1 MDRRRFFKTSTL
13 GLGALALNEMPAQA
27 RKKPLPSTQRLEAQT
42 WMTEPARQIPVI
54 ASADVVVLG
63 GGPAGVAAALSAARE
78 GCSVYLVERTGFLG
92 GLWTGGLVLIVW
104 CVFGA
109 DKQGKQ
115 TQVIHGVAHEVLQ
128 HLKQHGML
136 VFEHKP
142 TPDPEAAKYVL
153 AELLHEAGVNVLYN
167 SFGANVIRNSDGIE
181 ALLLETKS
189 GRVAIQGKM
198 FVDASGDGD
207 VMEWAGDDY
216 SEVKY
221 QLGLNY
227 RLGNVDRVNSNAPG
241 FEEQWVGSETPLKS
255 VNWVNVY
262 GQPEQDAL
270 DVFNLSRL
278 QYELRKSTWENTEKL
293 RQKPGY
299 EDIFLLDTASV
310 LGTRVSRVLNS
321 LHNVTL
327 EESMTYTAYNDA
339 IGISGGWTNLP
350 YKGTTVKAKDRPYWQ
365 IPLRSLLSART
376 KNLLVAGRCFGF
388 EKALVED
395 AREIGTCFVT
405 GQGAGVAAAQAVL
418 QQTVPADLDLQKLRS
433 ALLRQNVFLDA

>member
-1 MDRRRFFKTSTL
+1 MVS
-13 GLGALALNEMPAQA
+13 
-27 RKKPLPSTQRLEAQT
+27 
-42 WMTEPARQIPVI
+42 
-54 ASADVVVLG
+54 
-63 GGPAGVAAALSAARE
+63 
-78 GCSVYLVERTGFLG
+78 
-92 GLWTGGLVLIVW
+92 
-104 CVFGA
+104 
-109 DKQGKQ
+109 
-115 TQVIHGVAHEVLQ
+115 
-128 HLKQHGML
+128 
-136 VFEHKP
+136 
-142 TPDPEAAKYVL
+142 
-153 AELLHEAGVNVLYN
+153 
-167 SFGANVIRNSDGIE
+167 
-181 ALLLETKS
+181 
-189 GRVAIQGKM
+189 
-198 FVDASGDGD
+198 
-207 VMEWAGDDY
+207 
-216 SEVKY
+216 
-221 QLGLNY
+221 
-227 RLGNVDRVNSNAPG
+227 
-241 FEEQWVGSETPLKS
+241 
-255 VNWVNVY
+255 
-262 GQPEQDAL
+262 QDAL

-278 QYELRKSTWENTEKL
+278 QYELRKSAWENTEKL